1 VCSRARGS
9 GAGVSPHN
17 TQHTTH
23 AHEATELGRLRVA
36 ETVRGV
42 RILAVRDCY
51 ATGVFL
57 GSYEVGWIDR

>member
-1 VCSRARGS
+1 MSR
-9 GAGVSPHN
+9 
-17 TQHTTH
+17 HTTH
-23 AHEATELGRLRVA
+23 NTHTHEATELGRLRVA

-57 GSYEVGWIDR
+57 GSYEVVGWIER